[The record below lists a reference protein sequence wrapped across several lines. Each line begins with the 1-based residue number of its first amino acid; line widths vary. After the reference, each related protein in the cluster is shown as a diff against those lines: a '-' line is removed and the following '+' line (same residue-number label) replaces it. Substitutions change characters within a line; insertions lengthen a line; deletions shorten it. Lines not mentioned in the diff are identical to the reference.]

1 MPRRRGTRN
10 AAWPLAPICL
20 MVAPT
25 FALRSRQN
33 AHSAAP
39 LAAELRT
46 PRPRRHRAIPCRL
59 HHQRHRSLPPA
70 RPCPLC
76 RRHQRRR
83 RPPCHPRRTTRAKR
97 AKRAR
102 AGSLQHRDAPRPAL
116 QSVSATARRR
126 GTRSAAW
133 TPARFCLLLALLN
146 LLSAPRSRL
155 LPAQPRAAPLAAEL
169 RPPRLHRPRPHASL
183 LRCRRRHRCSRLTC
197 RPRRPRRPAA
207 T

>member
-10 AAWPLAPICL
+10 AACMTPAQACLLVAPIF
-20 MVAPT
+20 AP
-25 FALRSRQN
+25 RSRPR

-39 LAAELRT
+39 LAAELCT
-46 PRPRRHRAIPCRL
+46 PRLHRHRAIPFRL
-59 HHQRHRSLPPA
+59 HHQRRRSLPPA

-83 RPPCHPRRTTRAKR
+83 RPPCHPRRTRAKR

-102 AGSLQHRDAPRPAL
+102 VGSLQHRDVPRPAL
-116 QSVSATARRR
+116 QKIPTMARRR
-126 GTRSAAW
+126 GTRNAACM
-133 TPARFCLLLALLN
+133 TPAQACLLVAPIFAL
-146 LLSAPRSRL
+146 RSR
-155 LPAQPRAAPLAAEL
+155 PGAHSAAPLAAEL
-169 RPPRLHRPRPHASL
+169 RPPHPHLPRPHASPRGC
-183 LRCRRRHRCSRLTC
+183 RCRRHRCSRLTC